1 MLAVRLPEY
10 ENRLKML
17 AIKTGRTRAFY
28 VKELFKK
35 HFPEIEDTYLKIDS
49 LDDIR
54 NQETI
59 KTISKVEKNK
69 GVNKCKSTGE
79 LFASWRD
86 K

>member
-35 HFPEIEDTYLKIDS
+35 HFSEIEDNYLKVDS
-49 LDDIR
+49 IDDIK

-59 KTISKVEKNK
+59 RAIKKIERNK
-69 GVNKCKSTGE
+69 GIKKYKGIVNEK
-79 LFASWRD
+79 
-86 K
+86 